1 MEIKIVKKVLEAHE
15 KLAEEIRA
23 LLTSHG
29 VYAFNLIGAP
39 GAGKTRLL
47 ERTFELAAGELKAG
61 VVEGDIATTADSE
74 RLQRFKL
81 PVVQINTGPFG
92 GDCHLAPNLI
102 RAALEEL
109 PLDELDAV
117 FVENVGNLVCPAEF
131 NVGENEKVVV
141 LSVAEGEDKPLKYP
155 LAFQEAAAAVIT
167 KIDLLPHVDVDLP
180 ALRANVAA
188 VNPRLA
194 LFDVSGRT
202 GEGVEAWVAYVKSR
216 LAA

>member
-1 MEIKIVKKVLEAHE
+1 
-15 KLAEEIRA
+15 
-23 LLTSHG
+23 
-29 VYAFNLIGAP
+29 
-39 GAGKTRLL
+39 
-47 ERTFELAAGELKAG
+47 
-61 VVEGDIATTADSE
+61 
-74 RLQRFKL
+74 
-81 PVVQINTGPFG
+81 VVQINTGPFG

-109 PLDELDAV
+109 PLAELDAV

-155 LAFQEAAAAVIT
+155 LAFQEAAAAVLT
-167 KIDLLPHVDVDLP
+167 KIDLLPHVDVDLA
-180 ALRANVAA
+180 ALRDNVAA

-194 LFDVSGRT
+194 VFDVSGRT

-216 LAA
+216 LAAGGAAGNQ